1 MRMFGEIAAVAV
13 VDDDG
18 GGGWRLEA
26 TVDGDGR
33 EVGWGQKYRRWWWAA
48 SLLSGGCVEVDLL
61 PGRAGPPKNPAQI
74 SFEFLLIK
82 THTLNRIAFSSIGH
96 NLMLFSQCCSRLV
109 V

>member
-33 EVGWGQKYRRWWWAA
+33 EVGWGQEYRRWWWAA

-61 PGRAGPPKNPAQI
+61 PGRAGLVTTSQK
-74 SFEFLLIK
+74 
-82 THTLNRIAFSSIGH
+82 SSP
-96 NLMLFSQCCSRLV
+96 NFF
-109 V
+109 